1 MCLAHTVD
9 EERADGVPA
18 SAETDERRTHMM
30 SAIEH
35 PYSFQVSFPD
45 VPKVTPS
52 LITGEG
58 RYHKRGHSSHAER
71 NHQQK
76 KKIAGRLKKQSR
88 RRNRRA

>member
-1 MCLAHTVD
+1 MT
-9 EERADGVPA
+9 
-18 SAETDERRTHMM
+18 SM
-30 SAIEH
+30 IEH

-58 RYHKRGHSSHAER
+58 RYHKRGHSIRVEQ
-71 NHQQK
+71 NHHQK
-76 KKIAGRLKKQSR
+76 KKIGRRLKKQSR

>member
-1 MCLAHTVD
+1 MT
-9 EERADGVPA
+9 
-18 SAETDERRTHMM
+18 SM
-30 SAIEH
+30 IEH

-58 RYHKRGHSSHAER
+58 RYHKRGHSIRVEQ
-71 NHQQK
+71 NHHHQK
-76 KKIAGRLKKQSR
+76 KKIGRRLKKQSR

>member
-1 MCLAHTVD
+1 MT
-9 EERADGVPA
+9 
-18 SAETDERRTHMM
+18 SM
-30 SAIEH
+30 IKH
-35 PYSFQVSFPD
+35 PYAFPASFPD

-58 RYHKRGHSSHAER
+58 RYHKRGHSIRVEQ

-76 KKIAGRLKKQSR
+76 KKIGRRLKKQSR